1 MRNIV
6 MMTLLLFA
14 TEAWAERTRPVP
26 VSTDFVG
33 YFEMPGEGDDARPF
47 DGKDCSRSGWG
58 GGNQTSKMRI
68 ESTTVT
74 FKAGKGLSHT
84 STCSIQAFEETEDHS
99 DSVGYLMRLTCRGSS
114 GEPFKLSQIWTLHS
128 IAGLP
133 VLTVTDTKRLTTEIY
148 LQCTAR

>member
-1 MRNIV
+1 MRNILIF
-6 MMTLLLFA
+6 LLLFT

-26 VSTDFVG
+26 LPTDFHG
-33 YFEMPGEGDDARPF
+33 YFEPSGDGDDRRPF
-47 DGKDCSRSGWG
+47 DGRDCSQSSWA

-68 ESTTVT
+68 EATSVT
-74 FKAGKGLSHT
+74 FKAGQGLSHT
-84 STCSIQAFEETEDHS
+84 SACSIQSFEETEDHS

-133 VLTVTDTKRLTTEIY
+133 VLTITDTKRLTTEIY